1 MYQGITG
8 LKRVR
13 TKNGRIYFYLKGKRV
28 SSEVASDFQRKDSA
42 KRSARAKEAAKKL
55 LYYKG
60 KALKKDESYLVR
72 QVAPNLK
79 TNKLDNLFK
88 SRAAIDRAILTSAPE
103 GFNVPIERE
112 RGAFKNGF
120 EGRVDKRG
128 VQSLAELF
136 LESGLKDYKV
146 ILTTPDFRRVTG
158 AKRVLNYLTNFEVD
172 IINDIRS
179 VDPNIGIK
187 ATFKYRVTISYR
199 MKQIYLDLGDRDT
212 KKSFK
217 EEFEEGTGDAIANK
231 YKDLEIILATSI

>member
-13 TKNGRIYFYLKGKRV
+13 TKNGRIYFYLNGKRV
-28 SSEVASDFQRKDSA
+28 SSEVASEFQRKDSA
-42 KRSARAKEAAKKL
+42 KRSARAKKAAKKL

-79 TNKLDNLFK
+79 TNKLDDIYK
-88 SRAAIDRAILTSAPE
+88 SRAAIDRAIIKAAPE
-103 GFNVPIERE
+103 GFKQSYSNE

-120 EGRVDKRG
+120 EGEVERKG

-146 ILTTPDFRRVTG
+146 ILTKPDLKRTTG

-172 IINDIRS
+172 RINDIRS
-179 VDPNIGIK
+179 VDPNLGVK

-199 MKQIYLDLGDRDT
+199 MKQIYLDLTDRDK

-217 EEFEEGTGDAIANK
+217 KEFEEGTGDAIANK
-231 YKDLEIILATSI
+231 YKDLDIILATSI